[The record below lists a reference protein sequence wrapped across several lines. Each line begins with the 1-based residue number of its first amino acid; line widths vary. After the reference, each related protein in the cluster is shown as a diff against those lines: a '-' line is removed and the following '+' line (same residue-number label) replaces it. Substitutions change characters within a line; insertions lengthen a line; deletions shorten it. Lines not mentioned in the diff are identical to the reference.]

1 MSLSLPKEVLIAVAG
16 EMSFIAI
23 QPTMTK
29 QQARLCDWA
38 IVLVALVRVRGLP
51 LARLSRKARRVSCAT
66 CWPDGEKEVLQALGW
81 LRKEANI
88 DRSRTRTSRDG
99 QKACWMDGCGSSCC

>member
-29 QQARLCDWA
+29 Q
-38 IVLVALVRVRGLP
+38 P
-51 LARLSRKARRVSCAT
+51 S
-66 CWPDGEKEVLQALGW
+66 
-81 LRKEANI
+81 
-88 DRSRTRTSRDG
+88 
-99 QKACWMDGCGSSCC
+99 